1 MSNSESVKADEI
13 LKISQQVL
21 TKRGQL
27 RDLPQGERSM
37 PEIVKLFAQLSGVE
51 LTVSEGYIFM
61 MALKL
66 VRLKRKPLFDDIID
80 LINYTALRGEDLLAN
95 LPPDASA

>member
-13 LKISQQVL
+13 LKIAEQVL

-51 LTVSEGYIFM
+51 LTVSEGYTFM

-66 VRLKRKPLFDDIID
+66 VRLKRKPLFDDFID

>member
-1 MSNSESVKADEI
+1 MSNPESVKADEI
-13 LKISQQVL
+13 LKISEQVL

-37 PEIVKLFAQLSGVE
+37 PEIVKLFAQLSGIE
-51 LTVSEGYIFM
+51 LTVSEGYTFM

-66 VRLKRKPLFDDIID
+66 VRLKRKPLFDDLLD

-95 LPPDASA
+95 LPQDLSA

>member
-13 LKISQQVL
+13 LKIAEQVL

-37 PEIVKLFAQLSGVE
+37 PEIVKLFAQLSGIE
-51 LTVSEGYIFM
+51 LTVSEGYTFM

-66 VRLKRKPLFDDIID
+66 VRLKRKPLFDDFLD

-95 LPPDASA
+95 LPQDLSA

>member
-13 LKISQQVL
+13 LKIAEQVL

-37 PEIVKLFAQLSGVE
+37 PEIVKLFAQLSGIE
-51 LTVSEGYIFM
+51 LTVSEGYTFM

-66 VRLKRKPLFDDIID
+66 VRLKRKPLFDDLLD

-95 LPPDASA
+95 LPQDLSA